1 MGFSKKI
8 GNDLG
13 ILYVVGAIGESF
25 CEGAF
30 RAKRLIKIIPVGAG
44 AKHFIIYQFF
54 LDFIKNASPL
64 QNMLLRL
71 FKRLCYSG
79 RFFPGLTLNHEIPG
93 F

>member
-54 LDFIKNASPL
+54 F
-64 QNMLLRL
+64 
-71 FKRLCYSG
+71 
-79 RFFPGLTLNHEIPG
+79 RFYKKCFALTEHAFAPI
-93 F
+93 